1 MFIRNVMSYR
11 IATKT
16 LWNINCTT
24 AKTNALKLFEKQ
36 LKLGDFSIFFATF
49 LFDSGSALDI
59 IN

>member
-1 MFIRNVMSYR
+1 MFIRNVMSYT

-16 LWNINCTT
+16 LWNINCIT

-36 LKLGDFSIFFATF
+36 LKLGDFFATF